1 LPPIEEETMRFPI
14 LSRFDRAGPDASPGL
29 VSRRR
34 FFGASAG
41 AAGAVLGSGL
51 WTPAHGDHSR
61 DDDDDEEDG
70 KAGAK
75 CPDPNPIPHT
85 TLLGP
90 PGVPIPCPI
99 APHFFF
105 PGNVEGLAAPTDPTG
120 PQPGGRDPSVIF
132 DFDGVIG
139 EADVSLT
146 GTGTDTTTGHSAP
159 YSFDADMRFMAGR
172 LVATDGAA
180 HKGAF
185 VFI

>member
-1 LPPIEEETMRFPI
+1 MRFPI
-14 LSRFDRAGPDASPGL
+14 LSRSDRAGPDASRRL

-51 WTPAHGDHSR
+51 WTPAPSAER
-61 DDDDDEEDG
+61 EMDDDDDRDRGER
-70 KAGAK
+70 GAK
-75 CPDPNPIPHT
+75 CPEPDPIPHT

-105 PGNVEGLAAPTDPTG
+105 PGNVEGLPAPTDPTG
-120 PQPGGRDPSVIF
+120 PQAGGRDPSTIF

-146 GTGTDTTTGHSAP
+146 GTGTDTTTGQSAP

-172 LVATDGAA
+172 FVGTDGAL
-180 HKGAF
+180 HTGAF